1 MGALCTRCLRP
12 SLAGMQYE
20 TLRNEMDMTDLQ
32 TVMSYNLGLSSTDI
46 TQLID
51 NEDNKNKLL
60 DILPT
65 YLSYKTK
72 LSRCE
77 DAKETCV
84 DHLRDIVQTEH
95 HKLQFIVNSLEIIM
109 FKIAMGNLEVSDT
122 QIEALA
128 TKYATDQTTISD
140 LEKSLRVIDEDK
152 RCSFTLMNN
161 NASEMVV
168 SEGYGDDDDENEDE
182 EEVVVVA
189 APAYARR
196 DATNNNSLVNKKSAV
211 TANVCCSGG
220 GSSGFSSCS
229 SLSSAVVRTKKSATN
244 SAGVSA
250 EHANKHTATIIELGE
265 DEETSSSSSTR
276 TSSSSSG
283 ASSCTTTAPTAIPVT
298 VLNSNPNHNT
308 HHQQQHKK
316 EHHHHHK
323 HTTPTSASNN
333 NGTCVNTKKKVSFS
347 KVVVE
352 NSVEELD
359 LPDVPDTEPAILQ
372 LSSSSSKSS
381 SSPKSHHPQ
390 QQQQQRERPL
400 LLPC

>member
-84 DHLRDIVQTEH
+84 DHLRDIVQTEQ

-152 RCSFTLMNN
+152 RCSFTLVNSN
-161 NASEMVV
+161 VASEATAALEE
-168 SEGYGDDDDENEDE
+168 SEEEEGDD
-182 EEVVVVA
+182 VRRVVA
-189 APAYARR
+189 V
-196 DATNNNSLVNKKSAV
+196 TNSNHKKSAV
-211 TANVCCSGG
+211 TTNVCGG
-220 GSSGFSSCS
+220 GAGCCPSSSPSPSGVLKTRRCADSSS
-229 SLSSAVVRTKKSATN
+229 SVVVAAAVATESPPERRKHRPQQQAVIIDLGEEHEEKQGSSSSSPGRSAT
-244 SAGVSA
+244 AP
-250 EHANKHTATIIELGE
+250 TAMPVTVL
-265 DEETSSSSSTR
+265 TSSSSNT
-276 TSSSSSG
+276 TDH
-283 ASSCTTTAPTAIPVT
+283 TTTI
-298 VLNSNPNHNT
+298 
-308 HHQQQHKK
+308 HHQNRTPTTT
-316 EHHHHHK
+316 
-323 HTTPTSASNN
+323 TTPN
-333 NGTCVNTKKKVSFS
+333 NGTGVTSAKKKVSFS
-347 KVVVE
+347 KIIVE
-352 NSVEELD
+352 DSGETID

-372 LSSSSSKSS
+372 LSSPSSNGGATSTSSTSSSK
-381 SSPKSHHPQ
+381 SPKSHH
-390 QQQQQRERPL
+390 QRERPL
-400 LLPC
+400 LVPC

>member
-84 DHLRDIVQTEH
+84 DHLRDIVQTEQ

-152 RCSFTLMNN
+152 RCSFTLVNN
-161 NASEMVV
+161 SATAEAVAL
-168 SEGYGDDDDENEDE
+168 EECEEDE
-182 EEVVVVA
+182 EAHQVGA
-189 APAYARR
+189 AAS
-196 DATNNNSLVNKKSAV
+196 TNNNKKSAV
-211 TANVCCSGG
+211 TTNVCG
-220 GSSGFSSCS
+220 GSAGCRPSSPSSSGVLKTRKCTDSSSSSS
-229 SLSSAVVRTKKSATN
+229 SLSSCSAATTVATKS
-244 SAGVSA
+244 SP
-250 EHANKHTATIIELGE
+250 EHRYQQPQQHTIIDLGE
-265 DEETSSSSSTR
+265 EEREGSSSSPSPSR
-276 TSSSSSG
+276 R
-283 ASSCTTTAPTAIPVT
+283 TTAPTAMPVT
-298 VLNSNPNHNT
+298 VLSSSTTTNHTT
-308 HHQQQHKK
+308 HHHN
-316 EHHHHHK
+316 H
-323 HTTPTSASNN
+323 TPTTTAAPN
-333 NGTCVNTKKKVSFS
+333 NGTAAVTTAKKKVSFS
-347 KVVVE
+347 KIVVE
-352 NSVEELD
+352 DSGEMLD

-372 LSSSSSKSS
+372 LSSPSSSNGGATSTTSK
-381 SSPKSHHPQ
+381 SPKSH
-390 QQQQQRERPL
+390 QRERPL
-400 LLPC
+400 LVPC